1 MKATLIG
8 VGACLFCTVLATVFG
23 HFAGVDPTRVL
34 LGIIV
39 IEFYR
44 DKAAREGK

>member
-23 HFAGVDPTRVL
+23 HFAGVDPARILVGL
-34 LGIIV
+34 LL
-39 IEFYR
+39 IEFYK